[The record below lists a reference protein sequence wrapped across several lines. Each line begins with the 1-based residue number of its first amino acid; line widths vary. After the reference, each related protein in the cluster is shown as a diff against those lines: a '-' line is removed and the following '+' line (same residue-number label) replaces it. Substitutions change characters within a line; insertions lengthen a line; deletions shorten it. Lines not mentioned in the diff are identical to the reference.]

1 MKDKKLIYIAI
12 IMICLTVILGISYAW
27 FNTIIEGNENAKKHT
42 VTTGDLRLTYTDT
55 DTITIENAFPGDS
68 YEKTVSVKNSG
79 TTNTNYS
86 LVWQELTNNI
96 INNELVI
103 EGTCKRLNS
112 SGTEEGTCEGISS
125 VAISSLIIKNNVLI
139 EPGYTHE
146 YSLKVTFLDTGTEQN
161 YNKKKSFNGKIGIE
175 EYQLTAFREDDW
187 STIVAN
193 VKAGNTDKYNVGDT
207 REIDLGTYGIHTVR
221 VANKSTPEECSTEGF
236 SQTACGFVLEF
247 TNILFLHSMNATNT
261 RNGGWPASSMYT
273 YLNTDLYS
281 EFPTSLKSSII
292 DTVAVSGGYSTKF
305 TSTDKIYLLA
315 TAEVWAQGTSSV
327 INGDFARDDTRQLD
341 YYKEKGVT
349 TNGNISEAVKKIG
362 TTASPWWT
370 RSIYTVSGSYFYS
383 VSKFGYWY
391 NYYYNANESIGVSPA
406 FRIG

>member
-68 YEKTVSVKNSG
+68 YEKTVSVKNAG
-79 TTNTNYS
+79 TVSTNYS
-86 LVWQELTNNI
+86 LVWQELSNNI

-103 EGTCKRLNS
+103 EATCKRLNS
-112 SGTEEGTCEGISS
+112 SGTEEGTCEGLSQ
-125 VAISSLIIKNNVLI
+125 VAISALILKNNILI

-146 YSLKVTFLDTGTEQN
+146 YTLKVTFLDTGEVQD
-161 YNKKKSFNGKIGIE
+161 YNKKKTFNGKVGIE

-193 VKAGNTDKYNVGDT
+193 VKAGDTDKYKVGDV
-207 REIDLGTYGIHTVR
+207 REINLGNYGIHTVR
-221 VANKSTPEECSTEGF
+221 ITNKSTPDECSTERF

-247 TNILFLHSMNATNT
+247 TNILSNRAMNTTNT
-261 RNGGWPASSMYT
+261 NKGGWPASAMYT
-273 YLNTDLYS
+273 YLNTDLYN
-281 EFPTSLKSSII
+281 EFPADLKNSVI
-292 DTVAVSGGYSTKF
+292 DTIAVSGHGYGDTDSF
-305 TSTDKIYLLA
+305 TSTDKLYLLA
-315 TAEVWAQGTSSV
+315 PKEIYSDWSDKYDSAK
-327 INGDFARDDTRQLD
+327 DLTRQLD
-341 YYKEKGVT
+341 YYNSKNVSTSNYSG
-349 TNGNISEAVKKIG
+349 ALKKLG
-362 TTASPWWT
+362 TTASNWWL
-370 RSIYTVSGSYFYS
+370 RSAHS
-383 VSKFGYWY
+383 Y
-391 NYYYNANESIGVSPA
+391 NYGNFFSVNNSGYCNYYVNASYTYGVSPA

>member
-55 DTITIENAFPGDS
+55 DTITLENAFPGDS

-86 LVWQELTNNI
+86 LVWQELSNNI
-96 INNELVI
+96 INNELVL
-103 EGTCKRLNS
+103 EATCKRLNN
-112 SGTEEGTCEGISS
+112 SGTEDGTCEGISS
-125 VAISSLIIKNNVLI
+125 VAISSLIIKSNVLI

-175 EYQLTAFREDDW
+175 EYKLTAFREDDW

-193 VKAGNTDKYNVGDT
+193 VKAGNTDKYNIGDI

-221 VANKSTPEECSTEGF
+221 VANKSTPDECSTEGF
-236 SQTACGFVLEF
+236 SQSACGFVLEF
-247 TNILFLHSMNATNT
+247 TNILSNRAMNTINTN
-261 RNGGWPASSMYT
+261 NGGWPASAMYT
-273 YLNTDLYS
+273 YLNTDLYN
-281 EFPTSLKSSII
+281 EFPTNLKSSII
-292 DTVAVSGGYSTKF
+292 DTVVVSGYGYSDSVNF
-305 TSTDKIYLLA
+305 TSIDKLYLLA
-315 TAEVWAQGTSSV
+315 PKEIYSDWSSQYDSA
-327 INGDFARDDTRQLD
+327 IDLTRQLD
-341 YYKEKGVT
+341 YYYNINIL
-349 TNGNISEAVKKIG
+349 TNSYSNAIKKLG
-362 TTASPWWT
+362 TTASQWWL
-370 RSIYTVSGSYFYS
+370 RSATTGNYFAFFCINSKGGSTLYDAFSTY
-383 VSKFGYWY
+383 
-391 NYYYNANESIGVSPA
+391 GVSPA